1 MMRLARDSE
10 ECGVEVEIRSLSRWM
25 QRKYVL
31 GSDVIS
37 GDGGICGEENS
48 DKDVECFL
56 LAGS

>member
-1 MMRLARDSE
+1 MMRLVRASE
-10 ECGVEVEIRSLSRWM
+10 GCRVEVEIRSLSRWM

-37 GDGGICGEENS
+37 VDGGMCGEGSS
-48 DKDVECFL
+48 DKNMERFL